1 MTYLVTGATGFIGS
15 KLVEEILRR
24 GHAVYYLA
32 RRRSDKLP
40 SQASFHPWSVEEKP
54 ELNALSRIDVVIH
67 LAGEPIAQRWTA
79 EVKKRIYDS
88 RIEGTRNLVSA
99 MRGLQHKPFALI
111 SSSAIGY
118 YGERGSDVL
127 TEKEKP
133 GTDFLAEVCKD
144 WEREALR
151 AREFGVRV
159 VPIRTGTV
167 LGHGGGALKEILPPF
182 RMGIGGKF
190 GDGKQWVSW
199 IQIED
204 LVKLYLFAA
213 EAVAINGP
221 LNGSSVQPVTNAQ
234 FTETLAGVIHRPAFM
249 PIPKFALKA
258 IFGEMAEFLFTSLRV
273 VPRAAEGAGF
283 AFKYPTVEAALRASV

>member
-24 GHAVYYLA
+24 GDAVYYLA

-40 SQASFHPWSVEEKP
+40 SQASFHPWKVEDKP

-88 RIEGTRNLVSA
+88 RVEGTRNLVSA

-118 YGERGSDVL
+118 YGDRGNDVL

-151 AREFGVRV
+151 AREFGMRV
-159 VPIRTGTV
+159 VPMRTATV
-167 LGHGGGALKEILPPF
+167 LGRGGGALKEMLTPF

-199 IQIED
+199 IQVED
-204 LVKLYLFAA
+204 LVNLYLFAA
-213 EAVAINGP
+213 EATTVNTP
-221 LNGSSVQPVTNAQ
+221 LNGSSLQPVTNAQ
-234 FTETLAGVIHRPAFM
+234 FTETLAKIIHRPAF
-249 PIPKFALKA
+249 ISAPKFALKA
-258 IFGEMAEFLFTSLRV
+258 ILGEMAEFLFTSLRV
-273 VPRAAEGAGF
+273 VPRAAEEAGF
-283 AFKYPTVEAALRASV
+283 TFRYATLEAALRASV